1 MQSAAD
7 REKRGHLPHA
17 EQLVDQRDRQWD
29 TQGGPRPLRY
39 VAGCAGIE
47 LDFGVALSWPIFQG
61 GLTSGQS
68 REARANLDVARANLS
83 QAELDVRLDVR
94 QGKTN

>member
-1 MQSAAD
+1 
-7 REKRGHLPHA
+7 
-17 EQLVDQRDRQWD
+17 
-29 TQGGPRPLRY
+29 
-39 VAGCAGIE
+39 